1 MQRRRVRAAA
11 LPLGAGGIAE
21 DDGTG
26 NSRFPSGMTTR
37 KALHAADARFA
48 RHVAGVALPLVAGGI
63 AEDDGKGN
71 SRFPSGMTTRKA
83 RAVGLLTTD
92 C

>member
-1 MQRRRVRAAA
+1 MQQTRVRAVAA
-11 LPLGAGGIAE
+11 SFGRGWGIAE

-48 RHVAGVALPLVAGGI
+48 RHAAGVALPLVAGG
-63 AEDDGKGN
+63 
-71 SRFPSGMTTRKA
+71 
-83 RAVGLLTTD
+83 GLLRTTGKATAD
-92 C
+92 SLRE

>member
-1 MQRRRVRAAA
+1 MPSEWEMFRQKQIPFGNEHCMQRRRVRAVA

-48 RHVAGVALPLVAGGI
+48 RHAAGVALPLVAGGI
-63 AEDDGKGN
+63 G
-71 SRFPSGMTTRKA
+71 
-83 RAVGLLTTD
+83 
-92 C
+92 